1 MSRTR
6 SLDETAPLLHNA
18 QRTQQP
24 PDDCSIQ
31 SLPEVAGKNRNLGP
45 RLLISLVVDSIPGMA
60 RARRFEEACTDQ
72 VTISNSHSVLYFTEF
87 YPDSINH
94 DHWPSGRR
102 RTFCGCIFD
111 DAGLRYWRVVPFL
124 FWQG

>member
-1 MSRTR
+1 MSLTR

-31 SLPEVAGKNRNLGP
+31 SLPEVAGKNRTLGP

-60 RARRFEEACTDQ
+60 RPRRFREACTDQ
-72 VTISNSHSVLYFTEF
+72 SPYPTVILSYILQNSIQTVSIMITGRLGAEELSAAAFSMMLAYVTGE
-87 YPDSINH
+87 
-94 DHWPSGRR
+94 
-102 RTFCGCIFD
+102 
-111 DAGLRYWRVVPFL
+111 
-124 FWQG
+124 